1 LRWTKYELEIQD
13 YKIKSNDHKIY
24 YALTFYYDFEEEDDE
39 VFFAYCP
46 PYTYTNLMDNIQ
58 LIQKN

>member
-1 LRWTKYELEIQD
+1 MCKRQYFLNHIPFWHCLL
-13 YKIKSNDHKIY
+13 SY